1 MSCERSIDG
10 ALTLVV
16 DLIGQLTQDVIS
28 GLFVCL
34 SLVVCLFVKTLNMN
48 DAVHRWGI

>member
-28 GLFVCL
+28 GL
-34 SLVVCLFVKTLNMN
+34 LVKILAVKTLNMN